1 MGNEFNVKLQTKGSR
16 KKVIFLVV
24 GQLRGGEGVKAQ
36 TTEGKTTFF
45 ENHLKITHKSY
56 DHYPGG
62 GGGKCLSG
70 PITKKITFFAA
81 FLIK

>member
-62 GGGKCLSG
+62 GGVNALVVRSLRKSL
-70 PITKKITFFAA
+70 FFAA